1 MGSIVSINLIDE
13 IQPTVMGYRS
23 VFNRDVGDLAQ
34 FSNKFL
40 KNIKDVRAYKSII
53 CVAKKEYSFHSQRR
67 FPCHY
72 LNKNRV
78 RPLKDYICHV
88 LGPARHQAIIPAK
101 SSAPRHGNINNKS
114 YTKAAPGRRLSGVA
128 AGAV

>member
-1 MGSIVSINLIDE
+1 MGC
-13 IQPTVMGYRS
+13 RS
-23 VFNRDVGDLAQ
+23 VFDRDVGCLAQ
-34 FSNKFL
+34 IFYKFL
-40 KNIKDVRAYKSII
+40 KNSKMYVHIKASSVLQ
-53 CVAKKEYSFHSQRR
+53 KEYSFHSLRR

-78 RPLKDYICHV
+78 RQLKDCICHV

-114 YTKAAPGRRLSGVA
+114 YIKAAPGRRLSGVA